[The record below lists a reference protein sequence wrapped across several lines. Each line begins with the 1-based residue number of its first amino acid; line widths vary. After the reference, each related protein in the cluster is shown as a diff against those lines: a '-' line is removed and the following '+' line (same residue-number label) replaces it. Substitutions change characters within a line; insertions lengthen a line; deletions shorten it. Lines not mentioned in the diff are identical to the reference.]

1 MIGTRHLTVR
11 QSSPAPRERAAR
23 YPLAAVLLLASLP
36 LAGHLPSP
44 EEAEA
49 PATSAPQ
56 HDPQQLV
63 ADLAARLF
71 AELGRHRAQYRRD
84 PQLIVPTLE
93 RLLSPHF
100 DANYTARLVLGA
112 HWRTAAAEYRERF
125 ATALLHTLLSSY
137 AESIVAWTPERFQ
150 LLPFEG
156 DATALQAT
164 IRTQVMRSG
173 GSFAAVDYRLHR
185 TGDDWQV
192 FDVLVDGV
200 SYVRT
205 YHDDVDSDVT
215 QRGPEFALER
225 IEKAARRT
233 AQPQDPAAR

>member
-1 MIGTRHLTVR
+1 MNTWRLTVR
-11 QSSPAPRERAAR
+11 QLSPALRGRAAR
-23 YPLAAVLLLASLP
+23 YPLVAVLLLASLP
-36 LAGHLPSP
+36 LAGHLSAR
-44 EEAEA
+44 EEAQA
-49 PATSAPQ
+49 PPTGASER
-56 HDPQQLV
+56 DPQQLV

-71 AELGRHRAQYRRD
+71 AELGQHRAQYRRD

-93 RLLSPHF
+93 RLLAPHF

-125 ATALLHTLLSSY
+125 ATALFRTLLSSY
-137 AESIVAWTPERFQ
+137 AQSIVVWTPERFQ

-164 IRTQVMRSG
+164 IRTQVLRSA
-173 GSFAAVDYRLHR
+173 GSFASVDYRLHR
-185 TGDDWQV
+185 VGEDWQV

-225 IEKAARRT
+225 IEKAARR
-233 AQPQDPAAR
+233 PAEPSNPGAR

>member
-1 MIGTRHLTVR
+1 MGTWRLSVR
-11 QSSPAPRERAAR
+11 QSSPALRGRAAR
-23 YPLAAVLLLASLP
+23 YPLVAVLLLASLP
-36 LAGHLPSP
+36 LSGQLSLGK
-44 EEAEA
+44 EAEV
-49 PATSAPQ
+49 PASSAPQ
-56 HDPQQLV
+56 HDPQRLV

-71 AELGRHRAQYRRD
+71 AELGQHRAEYRRD

-93 RLLSPHF
+93 RLLAPHF
-100 DANYTARLVLGA
+100 DASYTARLVLGA
-112 HWRTAAAEYRERF
+112 HWRTAAADYRERF
-125 ATALLHTLLSSY
+125 ATALFHTLLSSY

-164 IRTQVMRSG
+164 IRTQVMRSA
-173 GSFAAVDYRLHR
+173 GSFASVDYRLHR
-185 TGDDWQV
+185 MGDDWQV

-215 QRGPEFALER
+215 QRGPDFALER
-225 IEKAARRT
+225 IEKAARR
-233 AQPQDPAAR
+233 PAEPNNPPVH